1 MTYKIENFEEI
12 IKNKITL
19 SRWAEK
25 NNSTKQNISV
35 ILKKLLNEYT
45 KNSEYIKFQSQIEI
59 DKIKNEKSE
68 KFDKK

>member
-35 ILKKLLNEYT
+35 ILKKLLNEYI
-45 KNSEYIKFQSQIEI
+45 KSSEYIKFQSQVEI
-59 DKIKNEKSE
+59 DKIKKENSITMGV
-68 KFDKK
+68 